1 MSNPVLETQSSGSE
15 SFRDTTS
22 TISKGKRM
30 WLFPKKQTGK
40 IFKWRNVVAYILLGL
55 LIIWPFLKYDGHPIF
70 LFNVLERKFIFFG
83 IPFWPQDFFLFGLT
97 MVTLIVFIIFFTS
110 IFGRWW
116 CGWSCPQTIF
126 MEFIFRKIEYWIEG
140 DSHQQRLLAE
150 SNWDSRKIRIKSIKV
165 FIFYFISFFIANIFL
180 AYIIGI
186 DELYKIATEPIS
198 QHLGGFI
205 AIIIFSFVFFFVFAY
220 MREQVCLVVCPYGR
234 LQGVLLDKNSIVV
247 AYDHLRGE
255 PRGKISDKANLHGD
269 CIDCKLCV
277 NVCPTGIDIRNGT
290 QLECINCAACIDA
303 CDSIMTKVNKPEG
316 LIRYASSDSIEK
328 RNPFRFTTR
337 MWAYLFVFTLLF
349 TIVSVLIIR
358 RPIVETTVLRAPGQ
372 LFMKQP
378 GGKISNLFTVTLVN
392 KTFHDQDVELKL
404 VDFNAELKL
413 MGQQKL
419 HLLKDGSLNEPF
431 LIVADEEIIKKN
443 KNALSIEVY
452 VNGEMIDVVKTTF
465 IGPVKFLPENSFS
478 IEKIKSKEYE
488 YSKI

>member
-1 MSNPVLETQSSGSE
+1 MSNPVLETQSAGSE
-15 SFRDTTS
+15 SFRDATS

-40 IFKWRNVVAYILLGL
+40 IFRWRNYIAYVLLGF
-55 LIIWPFLKYDGHPIF
+55 LILWPFVKYDGHPVF

-150 SNWDSRKIRIKSIKV
+150 SNWNGRKIRIKTIKV
-165 FIFYFISFFIANIFL
+165 FIFYIISFLIANIFL
-180 AYIIGI
+180 AYIIGS

-205 AIIIFSFVFFFVFAY
+205 AIIVFSFVFFFVFAY

-234 LQGVLLDKNSIVV
+234 LQGVLLDKDSIVV
-247 AYDHLRGE
+247 AYDHVRGE
-255 PRGKISDKANLHGD
+255 PRGKVSNLNGD

-316 LIRYASSDSIEK
+316 LIRYSSSDSIEK
-328 RNPFRFTTR
+328 RNPFKFTAR

-349 TIVSVLIIR
+349 SIVSIFIIR
-358 RPIVETTVLRAPGQ
+358 RPDVETTVLRAPGQ

-378 GGKISNLFTVTLVN
+378 DGKISNLFTVTLVN

-404 VDFNAELKL
+404 VNFNAELKL
-413 MGQQKL
+413 EGQQSL
-419 HLLKDGSLNEPF
+419 HILKDGSLNEPF
-431 LIVADEEIIKKN
+431 LIIADEELIKKN
-443 KNALSIEVY
+443 KNPITIEVY
-452 VNGEMIDVVKTTF
+452 SKGKLIDVVKSTF
-465 IGPVKFLPENSFS
+465 IGPVKFHHDDSDGNEM
-478 IEKIKSKEYE
+478 EKPKKNEHT
-488 YSKI
+488 KI

>member
-1 MSNPVLETQSSGSE
+1 MSNPVLDTQSSGSE
-15 SFRDTTS
+15 SFRDATS

-40 IFKWRNVVAYILLGL
+40 IFRWRNIVAYVLLGF
-55 LIIWPFLKYDGHPIF
+55 LILWPFVKYDGHPIF
-70 LFNVLERKFIFFG
+70 LFNVLERRFIFFG

-126 MEFIFRKIEYWIEG
+126 MEFIFRKIEYWIDG
-140 DSHQQRLLAE
+140 DSAQQRNLAE
-150 SNWDSRKIRIKSIKV
+150 SKWTTRKIRLRLTKV
-165 FIFYFISFFIANIFL
+165 FIFYIISFFIANIFL

-186 DELYKIATEPIS
+186 DELYKIATEPIRH
-198 QHLGGFI
+198 HLGGFI
-205 AIIIFSFVFFFVFAY
+205 SIIIFSFVFFFVFAY

-247 AYDHLRGE
+247 AYDHVRGE
-255 PRGKISDKANLHGD
+255 PRGKISNLHGD

-277 NVCPTGIDIRNGT
+277 NVCPTGIEIRNGT

-316 LIRYASSDSIEK
+316 LIRYSSSDSIEK
-328 RNPFRFTTR
+328 RIPFKFTTR

-349 TIVSVLIIR
+349 SIVSVLIIR
-358 RPIVETTVLRAPGQ
+358 RPDVEATVLRAPGQ

-378 GGKISNLFTVTLVN
+378 GGKVSNLFTVTLVN

-404 VDFNAELKL
+404 INFNAELKL
-413 MGQQKL
+413 MGIQSL
-419 HLLKDGSLNEPF
+419 HILKDGSLNEPF
-431 LIVADEEIIKKN
+431 LIIADELLIKKN
-443 KNALSIEVY
+443 KNPITIEVY
-452 VNGEMIDVVKTTF
+452 SKGKLIDVVKSTF
-465 IGPVKFLPENSFS
+465 IGPVKIYNEDSDGNEN
-478 IEKIKSKEYE
+478 EKQNENE
-488 YSKI
+488 HTKI